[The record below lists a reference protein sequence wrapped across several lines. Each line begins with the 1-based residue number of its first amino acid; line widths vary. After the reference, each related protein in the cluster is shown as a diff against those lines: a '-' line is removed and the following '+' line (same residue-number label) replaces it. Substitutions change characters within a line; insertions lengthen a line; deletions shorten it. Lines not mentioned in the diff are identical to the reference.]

1 MLNALVLGARELA
14 SLPVHSPNLQPLD
27 NQRTA
32 FPSKTLPSTLHQKYL
47 TAGGQD
53 SGAVQGLLEGVT
65 RAAIDRGK
73 EATAEKVPEF
83 VRERQLRIQKPTKIA
98 PASLGESQPRAQA
111 LLPGRLRPSQPPRT
125 TFTDVAAEYF
135 IMPFIN
141 RFWAFLRNEQTREE
155 RTAHREVL
163 HQYHGAGTGLILN
176 PVVLSQFMGSLALL
190 VHAAQ
195 NAPQWLSLIAPD
207 ALELAVTLGT
217 RPISRA
223 ISGDADLGVQSGEA
237 RGKEAAVLTAALE
250 LSLIVLDGCLELDGG
265 RSLGLEHTALLLGA
279 GEWAGKIFELLEKGT
294 LVEGGGGVHE
304 LRLRRAAAGVLLKV
318 DELTSK
324 WRRSMVDVR

>member
-1 MLNALVLGARELA
+1 MLGARELA
-14 SLPVHSPNLQPLD
+14 ALPIHSSQLQPLN

-32 FPSKTLPSTLHQKYL
+32 FPSKTLPPALHQKYL

-53 SGAVQGLLEGVT
+53 GGIVQGLLEGVT

-73 EATAEKVPEF
+73 EAAAEKVPEF
-83 VRERQLRIQKPTKIA
+83 VRERQLRIRKPPKITQVS
-98 PASLGESQPRAQA
+98 PGESRA
-111 LLPGRLRPSQPPRT
+111 LLPGQTLPLSRT

-141 RFWAFLRNEQTREE
+141 RFWAFLRNEQMREE

-195 NAPQWLSLIAPD
+195 NAPQWLSLIAPS

-223 ISGDADLGVQSGEA
+223 VSGDTDQARPPGEA
-237 RGKEAAVLTAALE
+237 RKEASVLTAALE
-250 LSLIVLDGCLELDGG
+250 LSLIILDGCLELDGG

-279 GEWAGKIFELLEKGT
+279 GEWAGKIFELLEKGI
-294 LVEGGGGVHE
+294 LVEGGGGMHE
-304 LRLRRAAAGVLLKV
+304 VRLRRAAAGVLLKV
-318 DELTSK
+318 DELSTK

>member
-1 MLNALVLGARELA
+1 MLNALVLGARELG
-14 SLPVHSPNLQPLD
+14 SLPIYSSDLQPLD

-32 FPSKTLPSTLHQKYL
+32 FPSKTLPPTLHQKYL

-83 VRERQLRIQKPTKIA
+83 VRERQLRIRKPPKITQA
-98 PASLGESQPRAQA
+98 LPGESRP
-111 LLPGRLRPSQPPRT
+111 LLPGQTPQPPRT
-125 TFTDVAAEYF
+125 TFTNVAAEHF

-155 RTAHREVL
+155 RTAHREAL
-163 HQYHGAGTGLILN
+163 HRYHGAGTGLILN

-195 NAPQWLSLIAPD
+195 NAPQWLSLVAPG

-223 ISGDADLGVQSGEA
+223 VSGGADGAGPSGEA
-237 RGKEAAVLTAALE
+237 GKEAAVLTAALE

-294 LVEGGGGVHE
+294 LVEGGGGMHE
-304 LRLRRAAAGVLLKV
+304 VRLRRAAAGVLLKV

-324 WRRSMVDVR
+324 WRRSMVDIR

>member
-14 SLPVHSPNLQPLD
+14 SLPTHSSNLQSLD

-32 FPSKTLPSTLHQKYL
+32 FPSKTLPPALHQKYL

-53 SGAVQGLLEGVT
+53 SGAVQGLLEGAT

-73 EATAEKVPEF
+73 EAIAEKVPEF
-83 VRERQLRIQKPTKIA
+83 VRERHLRIRKPPKITQVS
-98 PASLGESQPRAQA
+98 PGEGRA
-111 LLPGRLRPSQPPRT
+111 LLPGRTSQPHRT
-125 TFTDVAAEYF
+125 TFTNVAAECF

-141 RFWAFLRNEQTREE
+141 RFWTFLRNEQMREE
-155 RTAHREVL
+155 RTAHREAL

-223 ISGDADLGVQSGEA
+223 VSGDTDWIGPADEA
-237 RGKEAAVLTAALE
+237 RGKEASVLTAALE

-304 LRLRRAAAGVLLKV
+304 VRLRRAAAGVLLKV
-318 DELTSK
+318 DELTSR